1 MVSFCIELF
10 CVVTLQYQI
19 LVRIAIAYFII
30 EKKKTA
36 PQPWQAIAQRFCS
49 IEIISIIIDRIYEK
63 KVVRQK
69 IRKYT
74 ELVLLDMS
82 YNIMLIIAA
91 LVVKKYQ
98 NNDLVVKL
106 INKSS
111 NNTYILMWNR
121 WTKK

>member
-1 MVSFCIELF
+1 
-10 CVVTLQYQI
+10 
-19 LVRIAIAYFII
+19 
-30 EKKKTA
+30 
-36 PQPWQAIAQRFCS
+36 
-49 IEIISIIIDRIYEK
+49 
-63 KVVRQK
+63 VRQK